1 MSRVGT
7 LPVQIPGGVTV
18 TVKDGQVT
26 VKGPKGQL
34 TRVVEKRTRV
44 EVADQVATVA
54 RDGEDREARAR
65 HGLMRADLNNM
76 VVGVSEGFEKRL
88 VLSGVGY
95 RAQMKGSQTLNLS
108 LGFSHP
114 VDMEVPEGVEI
125 ATEGNTNVIVRGIDK
140 ARVGQVAA
148 NIRGYRPPEP
158 YKGKGIAYANE
169 VVRRKEGKS
178 GKK

>member
-1 MSRVGT
+1 MSRIGL
-7 LPVQIPGGVTV
+7 LPVPIPSGVTV
-18 TVKDGQVT
+18 TVQTGQVT

-34 TRVVEKRTRV
+34 TRPVEKRT
-44 EVADQVATVA
+44 QVAVEGQTATVS

-88 VLSGVGY
+88 LLSGVGY
-95 RAQMKGSQTLNLS
+95 RAQMKGTALS
-108 LGFSHP
+108 LALGFSHP
-114 VDMEVPEGVEI
+114 VEVPAPEGVEI
-125 ATEGNTNVIVRGIDK
+125 ATEGTGTVIVRGIDK

-148 NIRGYRPPEP
+148 DIRSFRPPEP
-158 YKGKGIAYANE
+158 YKGKGISYAGE
-169 VVRRKEGKS
+169 QVRRKEGKS

>member
-1 MSRVGT
+1 MSRIGS

-18 TVKDGQVT
+18 TVTDGQIT
-26 VKGPKGQL
+26 VKGPKGEL
-34 TRVVEKRTRV
+34 KRALEKRTRI

-95 RAQMKGSQTLNLS
+95 RAQMTGSQMLNLS

-114 VDMEVPEGVEI
+114 VDVAVPEGVEV
-125 ATEGNTNVIVRGIDK
+125 ATEACSSSRIFSRTFSRFW
-140 ARVGQVAA
+140 ACLTER
-148 NIRGYRPPEP
+148 
-158 YKGKGIAYANE
+158 
-169 VVRRKEGKS
+169 
-178 GKK
+178 

>member
-1 MSRVGT
+1 MSRIGL
-7 LPVQIPGGVTV
+7 LPVRIPGGVTV
-18 TVKDGQVT
+18 TVRDGRVT
-26 VKGPKGQL
+26 VKGPKGEL
-34 TRVVEKRTRV
+34 TRPVEKRTGV
-44 EVADQVATVA
+44 EVADQVATVT
-54 RDGEDREARAR
+54 RDGDDREARAR

-95 RAQMKGSQTLNLS
+95 RAQMKGSTLNLS

-125 ATEGNTNVIVRGIDK
+125 ATEGVTNVIVRGIDK

-148 NIRGYRPPEP
+148 NIRGHRPPEP
-158 YKGKGIAYANE
+158 YKGKGIAYADE
-169 VVRRKEGKS
+169 YVRRKEGKS

>member
-1 MSRVGT
+1 MSRVGIV
-7 LPVQIPGGVTV
+7 PVKIPSGVTV
-18 TVKDGQVT
+18 TVAGAEVT

-34 TRVVEKRTRV
+34 KRPVERWTRV
-44 EVADQVATVA
+44 EVEGDVAKVA
-54 RDGEDREARAR
+54 RESEEREARAR

-76 VVGVSEGFEKRL
+76 VTGVSEGFERRL

-95 RAQMKGSQTLNLS
+95 RAQMKGQTLSLA

-114 VDMEVPEGVEI
+114 VELPAPEGIEI
-125 ATEGNTNVIVRGIDK
+125 STDGNTVVIVRGIDK

-148 NIRGYRPPEP
+148 NIRAYRPPEP
-158 YKGKGIAYANE
+158 YKGKGIAYDGE

>member
-1 MSRVGT
+1 MSRVGIV
-7 LPVQIPGGVTV
+7 PVRIPSGVTISV
-18 TVKDGQVT
+18 AGDEVT

-34 TRVVEKRTRV
+34 KRPVEHRTRV
-44 EVADQVATVA
+44 DVEGDVARVA

-65 HGLMRADLNNM
+65 HGLMRADLANM
-76 VVGVSEGFEKRL
+76 VTGVSEGFERRL

-95 RAQMKGSQTLNLS
+95 RAQMKGNTLSLA

-114 VDMEVPEGVEI
+114 VELAAPEGIEI
-125 ATEGNTNVIVRGIDK
+125 ATDGNTVVVVRGIDK

-158 YKGKGIAYANE
+158 YKGKGIAYDGE